1 MRTHDGA
8 GPSRFL
14 HPDASVRHASQTGQP
29 MTSVS
34 VLLVEDNEDNRTI
47 YTTILRHCGHEVA
60 EAGTGEEGIRLA
72 RELRPAIILM
82 DVAMPGIDGWEATRR
97 LKADP
102 DTAHIPVIALTAH
115 AMAEDRQRA
124 ADAGCESYLAKPIEP
139 RRVVEEVEKLLA
151 RVAAAAAEAPAVV
164 E

>member
-1 MRTHDGA
+1 MSL
-8 GPSRFL
+8 PVFCSIVN
-14 HPDASVRHASQTGQP
+14 PHASKGFSD
-29 MTSVS
+29 MSSVA

-60 EAGTGEEGIRLA
+60 EAATGEEGIRLA
-72 RELRPAIILM
+72 RELRPGVILM

-102 DTAHIPVIALTAH
+102 ETAHIPVVALTAH

-124 ADAGCESYLAKPIEP
+124 VDAGCESYLAKPVEP
-139 RRVVEEVEKLLA
+139 RKVVEEVERLLA
-151 RVAAAAAEAPAVV
+151 RVAATAAEAG
-164 E
+164 